1 MQGTQMTIK
10 QLALGVMISIGLI
23 AATST
28 AVHATELSTELSTE
42 LATKIPTEL
51 TTDFRDI
58 IVVGNNW
65 DGTIDIYDPHTYQR
79 IKKLNAVPDKA
90 ERLEELTSSIK
101 RRVVSTFI
109 KEVIGEGNHQLVD
122 DMFPSNDGRHLFIS
136 RPSFADVIAL
146 DVNTGEITWR
156 TPIEGFR
163 SDHAAISPDGKIF
176 LVSAST
182 AGKVHA
188 IDTATGKI
196 VNEFESGD
204 QPHENTY
211 SHDGQLIFHASIGR
225 VYVPFTS
232 SWLDWMKGERVF
244 QIVDA
249 NTYEILQRVDIGEKL
264 EEFGFPWVDSAVR
277 PMAISPDGKFVY
289 MQVSFFHGFFEYDV
303 EQQKI
308 TRKIE
313 LPIPAEIAAMN
324 TRDYQLN
331 SAHHGLAM
339 NSEGTKL
346 CVAATM
352 SGYAAI
358 VDRETFEYKTIQ
370 LSDTPL
376 GAKPYWSTESADG
389 KYCYVSVSEQ
399 DRVSVISFDDAKEI
413 ASFPVG
419 DHPQRIRTGKL
430 IIK

>member
-1 MQGTQMTIK
+1 MIALKTS
-10 QLALGVMISIGLI
+10 ALGILLTVGAHSLW
-23 AATST
+23 ASSPAT
-28 AVHATELSTELSTE
+28 VNGQ
-42 LATKIPTEL
+42 I
-51 TTDFRDI
+51 TDSVTQVDSQHTNALRDV

-65 DGTIDIYDPHTYQR
+65 DGTIDIYDPHTHER
-79 IKKLNAVPDKA
+79 IKKLNAVPDKEA
-90 ERLEELTSSIK
+90 RLEELTSSIK
-101 RRVVSTFI
+101 RRITSTFI
-109 KEVIGEGNHQLVD
+109 KEVIGEGHHQMVD

-136 RPSFADVIAL
+136 RPSFADVVAL
-146 DVNTGEITWR
+146 DVNTGKITWR
-156 TPIEGFR
+156 TQVEGSR
-163 SDHAAISPDGKIF
+163 SDHSAISPDGKVF

-182 AGKVHA
+182 AGKVQA
-188 IDTATGKI
+188 IDTATGKVI
-196 VNEFESGD
+196 GEFESGD

-211 SHDGQLIFHASIGR
+211 SKDGKLIYHASIGK

-232 SWLDWMKGERVF
+232 SWLDWIKGDRYF

-249 NTYEILQRVDIGEKL
+249 KTYEILQRVDMAEKL
-264 EEFGFPWVDSAVR
+264 EEFGTPWVDSAVR
-277 PMAISPDGKFVY
+277 PMAVAPDGKFVY
-289 MQVSFFHGFFEYDV
+289 MQISFYHGFFEYDV

-308 TRKIE
+308 TRKLE
-313 LPIPAEIAAMN
+313 LPIPEEIAQMSL
-324 TRDYQLN
+324 RDYQLN

-370 LSDTPL
+370 LSETPL

-399 DRVSVISFDDAKEI
+399 DRVSVISFDDAKEV

-430 IIK
+430 LFH

>member
-1 MQGTQMTIK
+1 MTPLKPFMKRLILVAGAVLFTSSVWASTQ
-10 QLALGVMISIGLI
+10 
-23 AATST
+23 TSVDNQT
-28 AVHATELSTELSTE
+28 SADSNL
-42 LATKIPTEL
+42 
-51 TTDFRDI
+51 RDV

-65 DGTIDIYDPHTYQR
+65 DGSIDIYDPHTYQR
-79 IKKLNAVPDKA
+79 IRKLNAVPDKA
-90 ERLEELTSSIK
+90 ERLEELSSTIK
-101 RRVVSTFI
+101 RRITSTFI
-109 KEVIGEGNHQLVD
+109 KEVIGEGHHQMVD

-136 RPSFADVIAL
+136 RPSFADVVAL

-156 TPIEGFR
+156 TQVEGSR
-163 SDHAAISPDGKIF
+163 SDHSAISPDGKTF

-196 VNEFESGD
+196 IGEFESGD

-211 SHDGQLIFHASIGR
+211 SKDGKLIYHASIGK

-232 SWLDWMKGERVF
+232 SWLDWLKGDRYF

-249 NTYEILQRVDIGEKL
+249 KTLEVLQRVDMAEKL
-264 EEFGFPWVDSAVR
+264 EEFGTPWVDSAVR
-277 PMAISPDGKFVY
+277 PMAVSPDGKFVY
-289 MQVSFFHGFFEYDV
+289 MQISFYHGFFEYDV

-308 TRKIE
+308 TRKAE
-313 LPIPAEIAAMN
+313 LPIPQEIADMN
-324 TRDYQLN
+324 LRDYQLN

-358 VDRETFEYKTIQ
+358 VDRATFAYETIQ

-389 KYCYVSVSEQ
+389 KFCYVSVSEQ
-399 DRVSVISFDDAKEI
+399 DRVSVISFESAKEV

-430 IIK
+430 AFD

>member
-1 MQGTQMTIK
+1 MKSIK
-10 QLALGVMISIGLI
+10 TLALGIMLSAGSSIIAVNNAFANSPEVNLQVSDAITQANISDL
-23 AATST
+23 
-28 AVHATELSTELSTE
+28 
-42 LATKIPTEL
+42 
-51 TTDFRDI
+51 RDV

-65 DGTIDIYDPHTYQR
+65 DGTIDIYDPHTHQR

-101 RRVVSTFI
+101 RRIVSTFI
-109 KEVIGEGNHQLVD
+109 KEVIGEGHHQMVD
-122 DMFPSNDGRHLFIS
+122 DMFPSNDGLHLFIS

-146 DVNTGEITWR
+146 DVNSGEIIWR
-156 TPIEGFR
+156 TQVEGSR
-163 SDHAAISPDGKIF
+163 SDHSAISPDGKIF

-196 VNEFESGD
+196 IGEFDSGD

-211 SHDGQLIFHASIGR
+211 SKDGQRIFHASIGK

-232 SWLDWMKGERVF
+232 SWLDWLKGERVF

-249 NTYEILQRVDIGEKL
+249 NTYEVLQRVDIGEKL

-277 PMAISPDGKFVY
+277 PMAIAPDGKFVY

-308 TRKIE
+308 TRKVE
-313 LPIPAEIAAMN
+313 LPIPQEIADMSL
-324 TRDYQLN
+324 RDYQLN
-331 SAHHGLAM
+331 SAHHGLAI

-358 VDRETFEYKTIQ
+358 VDRETFEYQTIQ

-399 DRVSVISFDDAKEI
+399 DRVSVISFDEAKEV

-430 IIK
+430 LIQ

>member
-1 MQGTQMTIK
+1 MTIQITAQITTQQSKYKAPSIK
-10 QLALGVMISIGLI
+10 QLALGMILASSLV
-23 AATST
+23 AAPSAFAST
-28 AVHATELSTELSTE
+28 AENTSGL
-42 LATKIPTEL
+42 
-51 TTDFRDI
+51 RDV

-79 IKKLNAVPDKA
+79 IKKLNAVPDKE

-101 RRVVSTFI
+101 RRIVSTFI
-109 KEVIGEGNHQLVD
+109 KEVIGEGNHQMVD

-136 RPSFADVIAL
+136 RPSFADVVAL
-146 DVNTGEITWR
+146 DVNSGEILWR
-156 TPIEGFR
+156 TPVEGSR
-163 SDHAAISPDGKIF
+163 SDHSAISPDGKIF

-188 IDTATGKI
+188 IETATGKI
-196 VNEFESGD
+196 VNEFDSGD

-211 SHDGQLIFHASIGR
+211 SEDGQRIFHASIGK

-249 NTYEILQRVDIGEKL
+249 NTYEVLQRVDIGEKL
-264 EEFGFPWVDSAVR
+264 KEFGFPWVDSAVR
-277 PMAISPDGKFVY
+277 PMAIAPDGKFVY

-308 TRKIE
+308 TRKMD
-313 LPIPAEIAAMN
+313 LPIPAEIASMS

-358 VDRETFEYKTIQ
+358 VDRKTFEYKTVQ

-399 DRVSVISFDDAKEI
+399 DRVSVISFDDAKEV

-430 IIK
+430 IIN

>member
-1 MQGTQMTIK
+1 MLKKTAITLSILLSSSVFASSPTADTI
-10 QLALGVMISIGLI
+10 
-23 AATST
+23 ATDAST
-28 AVHATELSTELSTE
+28 SDL
-42 LATKIPTEL
+42 
-51 TTDFRDI
+51 RDV

-65 DGTIDIYDPHTYQR
+65 DGTVDIYDPHTFQR
-79 IKKLNAVPDKA
+79 IKKLNAVPDKE

-101 RRVVSTFI
+101 RRIVSTFI
-109 KEVIGEGNHQLVD
+109 KEVIGEGNHQMVD

-136 RPSFADVIAL
+136 RPSFADVVAL

-156 TPIEGFR
+156 TPVEGSR
-163 SDHAAISPDGKIF
+163 SDHSAISPDGKTF

-196 VNEFESGD
+196 IGEFDSGD

-211 SHDGQLIFHASIGR
+211 SKDGQKIFHASIGK

-232 SWLDWMKGERVF
+232 GWLDWIKGERVF

-264 EEFGFPWVDSAVR
+264 EEFGFPWLDSAVR
-277 PMAISPDGKFVY
+277 PMAIAPDGKFVY

-308 TRKIE
+308 TRKVD
-313 LPIPAEIAAMN
+313 LPIPQEIAEMS

-331 SAHHGLAM
+331 SAHHGLAI

-358 VDRETFEYKTIQ
+358 VDRETFDYKTVQ
-370 LSDTPL
+370 LSETPL

-399 DRVSVISFDDAKEI
+399 DRVSVISFDDAKEV

-430 IIK
+430 VIN

>member
-1 MQGTQMTIK
+1 MLKKTAITLSILLSSSVFASSPTADTI
-10 QLALGVMISIGLI
+10 
-23 AATST
+23 ATDAST
-28 AVHATELSTELSTE
+28 SDL
-42 LATKIPTEL
+42 
-51 TTDFRDI
+51 RDV

-65 DGTIDIYDPHTYQR
+65 DGTVDIYDPHTFQR
-79 IKKLNAVPDKA
+79 IKKLNAVPDKE

-101 RRVVSTFI
+101 RRIVSTFI
-109 KEVIGEGNHQLVD
+109 KEVIGEGNHQMVD

-136 RPSFADVIAL
+136 RPSFADVVAL

-156 TPIEGFR
+156 TPVEGSR
-163 SDHAAISPDGKIF
+163 SDHSAISPDGKTF

-211 SHDGQLIFHASIGR
+211 SKDGQKIFHASIGK

-232 SWLDWMKGERVF
+232 GWLDWLKGERIF

-264 EEFGFPWVDSAVR
+264 EEFGFPWLDSAVR
-277 PMAISPDGKFVY
+277 PMAIAPDGKFVY

-308 TRKIE
+308 TRKVD
-313 LPIPAEIAAMN
+313 LPIPQEIAEMN

-331 SAHHGLAM
+331 SAHHGLAI

-358 VDRETFEYKTIQ
+358 VDRETFDYKTVQ
-370 LSDTPL
+370 LSETPL

-399 DRVSVISFDDAKEI
+399 DRVSVISFDDAKEV

-430 IIK
+430 VIN

>member
-1 MQGTQMTIK
+1 MNSIK
-10 QLALGVMISIGLI
+10 TLALGIMLSAG
-23 AATST
+23 TSLAINNALANSPVVNPQIT
-28 AVHATELSTELSTE
+28 DAVTQAN
-42 LATKIPTEL
+42 I
-51 TTDFRDI
+51 TDLRDV

-65 DGTIDIYDPHTYQR
+65 DGTIDIYDPHTHQR

-90 ERLEELTSSIK
+90 ERLEELTSTIK
-101 RRVVSTFI
+101 RRIVSTFI
-109 KEVIGEGNHQLVD
+109 KEVIGEGHHQMVD

-146 DVNTGEITWR
+146 DVNSGEIVWR
-156 TPIEGFR
+156 TQVEGSR
-163 SDHAAISPDGKIF
+163 SDHSAISPDGKTF

-196 VNEFESGD
+196 VNEFDSGD

-211 SHDGQLIFHASIGR
+211 SKDGQRIFHASIGK

-232 SWLDWMKGERVF
+232 SWLDWIKGERVF

-249 NTYEILQRVDIGEKL
+249 NTYEVLQRVDIGEKL

-277 PMAISPDGKFVY
+277 PMAIAPDGKFVY

-308 TRKIE
+308 TRKMD
-313 LPIPAEIAAMN
+313 LPIPAEIAAMS

-358 VDRETFEYKTIQ
+358 VERETFEYKTVQ

-399 DRVSVISFDDAKEI
+399 DRVSVISFDDAKEV

-430 IIK
+430 IIN